1 MKNILFILLMNV
13 ITFTF
18 TTGCATYPYSGSVE
32 MRDENVWFKAAF
44 NDEDRRLIHD
54 YYRAQYKTLPPGLAK
69 KDTLPPGIHKQL
81 RRKGTL
87 PPGLEKRRLPV
98 ELEKRLSSLP
108 RGYVRLKVGGDV
120 VLLNEITHVIIDV
133 IYHVGE

>member
-69 KDTLPPGIHKQL
+69 KDTAAWSGKKTSPV
-81 RRKGTL
+81 GTREETL
-87 PPGLEKRRLPV
+87 IVTER
-98 ELEKRLSSLP
+98 
-108 RGYVRLKVGGDV
+108 
-120 VLLNEITHVIIDV
+120 ICTT
-133 IYHVGE
+133 